1 MKLFEILDDTPR
13 QNSDCAW
20 CGGEVFKEYRNRR
33 NEVFCSIN
41 HRTASNRALNRLLN
55 KPVELRKEFVQQE
68 TLPGKK
74 TLSVYGLS
82 KKHGVSTQ
90 MIQYKVKQGTQIE
103 LEHTDNKAMAREIA
117 MDHIAELLDYYD
129 RLENE

>member
-1 MKLFEILDDTPR
+1 MKLFEI
-13 QNSDCAW
+13 
-20 CGGEVFKEYRNRR
+20 
-33 NEVFCSIN
+33 
-41 HRTASNRALNRLLN
+41 
-55 KPVELRKEFVQQE
+55 EFMQSE

-74 TLSVYGLS
+74 TLSVHGLS

-117 MDHIAELLDYYD
+117 MDHITELLDYYD
-129 RLENE
+129 HLEKIENE